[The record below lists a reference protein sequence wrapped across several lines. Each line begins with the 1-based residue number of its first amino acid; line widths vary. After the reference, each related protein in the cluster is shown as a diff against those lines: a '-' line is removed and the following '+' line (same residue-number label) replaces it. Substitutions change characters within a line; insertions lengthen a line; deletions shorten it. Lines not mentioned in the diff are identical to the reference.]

1 MIWFFAI
8 TMMLCSC
15 DKDGDLL
22 YMSGFG
28 SSDLIATTDNVVLS
42 IANSKQV
49 VLSLAWQNPALL
61 SSDSTKTVAD
71 GVLKTYLQVSP
82 TSDFS
87 GTVNESTVTNLSKAY
102 NGADLNNL
110 AKGLGLNSG
119 VSTPV
124 YFRIKSTEGNNMDPA
139 YSNVCEVD
147 ITPFTIYMNSLSVLN
162 SAKTDTLGTIYS
174 DTENGIYTGYMAATS
189 WLNCWFAE
197 NDGTVWGNY
206 PTSGHAFELS
216 NASDAWNCWFGDG
229 TGIWYV
235 NVDTKNS
242 EWSGALLSAVT
253 INGTTAKYDSN
264 VSGYSVSITTTA
276 DNTTIGGSA
285 EENEYTAATGDG
297 SYNSKTLTLPD
308 TTIAKA
314 GTYTVNLVVGSHAQL
329 EYQIVSSSETPDEP
343 STSIPSALY
352 MYTKDGATLLATM
365 TETSSG
371 IYTCSYTPTA
381 AWENFRFKDTEN
393 NILYGSDSSDLFTL
407 SSADGSWDIWFK
419 DDFTIG
425 AELTVTANLNTMKW
439 EYKTK

>member
-1 MIWFFAI
+1 
-8 TMMLCSC
+8 
-15 DKDGDLL
+15 
-22 YMSGFG
+22 MSGFG

-197 NDGTVWGNY
+197 NDGTVWG
-206 PTSGHAFELS
+206 
-216 NASDAWNCWFGDG
+216 
-229 TGIWYV
+229 
-235 NVDTKNS
+235 
-242 EWSGALLSAVT
+242 
-253 INGTTAKYDSN
+253 
-264 VSGYSVSITTTA
+264 
-276 DNTTIGGSA
+276 
-285 EENEYTAATGDG
+285 
-297 SYNSKTLTLPD
+297 
-308 TTIAKA
+308 
-314 GTYTVNLVVGSHAQL
+314 
-329 EYQIVSSSETPDEP
+329 
-343 STSIPSALY
+343 
-352 MYTKDGATLLATM
+352 
-365 TETSSG
+365 
-371 IYTCSYTPTA
+371 
-381 AWENFRFKDTEN
+381 
-393 NILYGSDSSDLFTL
+393 
-407 SSADGSWDIWFK
+407 
-419 DDFTIG
+419 
-425 AELTVTANLNTMKW
+425 
-439 EYKTK
+439 